1 MLTMFIPA
9 HDFFDNTS
17 RGSGSRLYPGYTA
30 GMHARA
36 RSDLKKVSVLHV
48 PLDEMLTDSPGYTAC
63 NEVVELIC

>member
-17 RGSGSRLYPGYTA
+17 RGSGSRLYTA

-36 RSDLKKVSVLHV
+36 CRLADLKKFQFSLG
-48 PLDEMLTDSPGYTAC
+48 EMQTASPG
-63 NEVVELIC
+63 